1 MSLGGE
7 NAREAIPGLPEH
19 LPPGEYVCWQ
29 GAPDWKDLAVNGFHV
44 RKLAFYFALLL
55 VARVVVQSSTGVPVA
70 ETVASTTLLALLA
83 ASVLVFIAFYA
94 WLAARAAR
102 YTLTNRRLVI
112 RCGATLAMTINLPF
126 EKVAS
131 ADLRVRKNGH
141 GDLPI
146 TLTKGDRPSWII
158 LWPHVKPFSLTRV
171 RPMLRSIPDAQQVG
185 EKVGKALRQY
195 AEDAGAQ
202 PAQPRVVRDAPTPLQ
217 AELSTGTS

>member
-19 LPPGEYVCWQ
+19 LPAGEYVCWQ
-29 GAPDWKDLAVNGFHV
+29 GAPDWKDLAIHGFHA

-55 VARVVVQSSTGVPVA
+55 AARIIVQANGGAPTA
-70 ETVASTTLLALLA
+70 EIMATTSLLGLLAV
-83 ASVLVFIAFYA
+83 SVLGFIALYV

-126 EKVAS
+126 EKIES
-131 ADLRVRKNGH
+131 ADLRVRNSGH

-146 TLTKGDRPSWII
+146 TLTRGDRPSWVI
-158 LWPHVKPFSLTRV
+158 LWPHVKPFSLGRV
-171 RPMLRSIPDAQQVG
+171 RPMLRSVPNAQEVG
-185 EKVGKALRQY
+185 ERVGTALRQY
-195 AEDAGAQ
+195 ADGA
-202 PAQPRVVRDAPTPLQ
+202 PAEQPRVIREAPTALPPEMSPS
-217 AELSTGTS
+217 AS